1 MSNRLNDRLMVAVR
15 NSNSDHQTKH
25 GLAKKQEDERLI

>member
-25 GLAKKQEDERLI
+25 GLTKKQEDERLV

>member
-1 MSNRLNDRLMVAVR
+1 MSNRLIDRLMGAVR

-25 GLAKKQEDERLI
+25 GSAKKQEDERLV